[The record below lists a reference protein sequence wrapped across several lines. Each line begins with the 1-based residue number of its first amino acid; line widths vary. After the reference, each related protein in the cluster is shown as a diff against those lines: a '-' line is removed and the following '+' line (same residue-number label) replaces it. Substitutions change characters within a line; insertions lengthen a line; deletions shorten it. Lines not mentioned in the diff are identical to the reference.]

1 MLYHV
6 ILVHVAFVSLC
17 QAYLHPWMQENEPF
31 STDIAFATILED
43 LNHTGP
49 LVPGG
54 LTLQGDPEGA
64 PLFAS
69 ITPQPVAAA
78 SLGQV
83 YKATTLDGRT
93 VAVKAQK
100 TQISLIIR
108 VEQHGGVFS
117 GNPTF
122 ESNKNLHLPKFPNIC
137 RCNDPAA

>member
-1 MLYHV
+1 MLYHA

-108 VEQHGGVFS
+108 VEQHGGF
-117 GNPTF
+117 F
-122 ESNKNLHLPKFPNIC
+122 F
-137 RCNDPAA
+137 R